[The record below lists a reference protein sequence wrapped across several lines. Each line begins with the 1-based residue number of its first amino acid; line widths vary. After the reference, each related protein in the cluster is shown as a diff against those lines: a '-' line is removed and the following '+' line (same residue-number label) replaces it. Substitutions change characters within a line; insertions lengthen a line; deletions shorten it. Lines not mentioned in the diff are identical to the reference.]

1 MAKITLSRDGWTAAA
16 AGMIQARYGRVLVA
30 DSDSP
35 EEEDWIV
42 IPSGDSIVTNRTTY
56 LRSLDSLTT
65 YAVSLNITGI
75 PSGGGSAESAPVV
88 TAQPYFS
95 PASGRRVGDTVTL
108 NFGSA
113 SGLPTPTRT
122 WTLRRGSVDVTSQVA
137 NGQITFTQSGTYTLE
152 VTWSNGVGGPVQAT
166 SATIV
171 VAPAVE
177 TLWQVTGD
185 INELTINAMPT
196 PAPLTL
202 TGGMNEITIGY

>member
-1 MAKITLSRDGWTAAA
+1 MAKITLNREEWTAAA

-42 IPSGDSIVTNRTTY
+42 IPSGESIVTNRTTY
-56 LRSLDSLTT
+56 LRSLDSLAT
-65 YAVSLNITGI
+65 YAVTLNIVGL
-75 PSGGGSAESAPVV
+75 GGGGGGVESAPVV

-113 SGLPTPTRT
+113 SGSPTPTRT
-122 WTLRRGSVDVTSQVA
+122 WTLRRGATDVSSQVT

-152 VTWSNGVGGPVQAT
+152 VSWSNGVGGPVQAT

-171 VAPAVE
+171 VSPAAE
-177 TLWQVTGD
+177 TLWQVAGD
-185 INELTINAMPT
+185 INELTITTMPT
-196 PAPLTL
+196 PAPLVL